1 MPPSDSPGMTRT
13 DQSDPPLMKKNPWEL
28 ERKICGILGQIETEI
43 PFESGIKIHCWDF
56 PGGPVA
62 NIPCSHRRARGP
74 SLIPGQGT
82 RSHLPKLRVCMPQ
95 LKILYAATKTGHR

>member
-62 NIPCSHRRARGP
+62 KIQCCQYRGSRLDPWSGNWIPHATAKS
-74 SLIPGQGT
+74 SQ
-82 RSHLPKLRVCMPQ
+82 
-95 LKILYAATKTGHR
+95 AATKDPVCHN